1 MINLKNKVILIT
13 GAGGS
18 IGSYLSEKLEK
29 TGCKLILF
37 DNDKKKLISLKKKLS
52 KNFFIVDCDLRN
64 RSKIEFFCNLI
75 NKKYKKIDV
84 LIHSASPVGTSDL
97 QGWNTEF
104 KKQNIDN
111 WDISYN
117 LNVTVLFFLVQKL
130 YNLLQKSKSASII
143 NFGSIYSECSP
154 KNNIYKNTKIFN
166 PAGYSCSKSASLYLT
181 KWLASTLGPKI
192 RCNMISPGGLKGAQG
207 KLFIKNYSK
216 EVPLKRMTNLN
227 DLIGPVIFLSSEM
240 SNYIT
245 GQNIF
250 VDGGFSI
257 K

>member
-1 MINLKNKVILIT
+1 MINLKNKIILIT

-18 IGSYLSEKLEK
+18 IGSYLSQKLEK
-29 TGCKLILF
+29 FGCKLILF
-37 DNDKKKLISLKKKLS
+37 DHDKKKLDSLKKKLS
-52 KNFFIVDCDLRN
+52 RIFFLIDCDLLN
-64 RSKIEFFCNLI
+64 RSKVEFFCNLI
-75 NKKYKKIDV
+75 KKKYKKIDV
-84 LIHSASPVGTSDL
+84 IIHLASPVGTSNL
-97 QGWNTEF
+97 EGWNTEF
-104 KKQNIDN
+104 KKQKIDN

-117 LNVTVLFFLVQKL
+117 LNVTVLFFLVQ
-130 YNLLQKSKSASII
+130 NLHSLLMKSKNPSII

-154 KNNIYKNTKIFN
+154 KNYIYKNTRLFN

-192 RCNMISPGGLKGAQG
+192 RCNMISSGGLMGTQE

-216 EVPLKRMTNLN
+216 VVPLKRMGNLD
-227 DLIGPVIFLSSEM
+227 DLIGPVIFLSTAM
-240 SNYIT
+240 SKYIT
-245 GQNIF
+245 GQNLF